1 MDYPLIKSEAEQKTL
16 ATIEVLRTE
25 FAGLRTGRASVHLLD
40 GIRVPVYG
48 TEMPV
53 DQLATVSA
61 PEAQVLS
68 ISVWDLSN
76 ASAVEKAIRE
86 SGLGL
91 NPMTAGGV
99 IRLNLPP
106 LTEERRKELVKVA
119 GKYAEDAKI
128 SMRNI
133 RQDAMSKIKRAK
145 DDKEISE
152 DDQRRYEEDLQ
163 KVFDAR
169 ASEVDSIAKQKE
181 QDIMSV

>member
-1 MDYPLIKSEAEQKTL
+1 MDYNNLKSEAEQKT
-16 ATIEVLRTE
+16 AQTIEVLKSE

-40 GIRVPVYG
+40 GIRIPVYG
-48 TEMPV
+48 TEMPI
-53 DQLATVSA
+53 DQVATVSA
-61 PEAQVLS
+61 PETQALS
-68 ISVWDLSN
+68 ITVWDMSN
-76 ASAVEKAIRE
+76 AAAVEKAIRE

-133 RQDAMSKIKRAK
+133 RQDSMNKIKRAK

-152 DDQRRYEEDLQ
+152 DDQRKFEDDLQ

-169 ASEVDSIAKQKE
+169 ASEVDNIAKQKE